1 MRSDGR
7 IEDESALL
15 LEYASEVGRLLDDGL
30 LLATSEGTILTVNNA
45 AVRLLGENVVGK
57 NINQVVKIDEA
68 TEKLTRSKNDDVH
81 QEFIF
86 QPDLAVRLELKVRIK
101 DLPNGFMLVLLMDM
115 TLQRNLEKVRRD
127 FVANV
132 SHELRSPLTSLA
144 GFIET
149 ILDNNIQDQET
160 LLRFLK
166 IMDEEAKRMSR
177 LIDDLLSLSR
187 VEVDEHIIPSETVP
201 LMEVIRSVIHSLNDR
216 ARRRKI
222 QINLVDDRSQA
233 SSNILMYGY
242 ADEINEVFH
251 NLLENAIKY
260 GAEASPIAVRVTT
273 QRNDHVIIA
282 VNNFG
287 DQIAEKHLSRLTERF
302 YRVDKARSRQIGGTG
317 LGLAIVKHI
326 VNRHRGNLSVKSL
339 PEGKTT
345 FTVELPI
352 INASEQADRP

>member
-1 MRSDGR
+1 MMGSDGQ
-7 IEDESALL
+7 IMDGSAPT

-30 LLATSEGTILTVNNA
+30 LVANSGGTILTVNSA
-45 AVRLLGENVVGK
+45 AVRLLGESVVGK
-57 NINQVVKIDEA
+57 NIAEVVEHDEA
-68 TEKLTRSKNDDVH
+68 NEKLTRSANSDIDR
-81 QEFIF
+81 EFVF
-86 QPDLAVRLELKVRIK
+86 QPNSAVRREFKVRIK
-101 DLPNGFMLVLLMDM
+101 QLENGLILVLLMDM

-149 ILDNNIQDQET
+149 ILDNEIQDPKI
-160 LLRFLK
+160 LVRFLK
-166 IMDEEAKRMSR
+166 IMDEEAKRMAR

-187 VEVDEHIIPSETVP
+187 VEVDEHIVPSETVP
-201 LMEVIRSVIHSLNDR
+201 LMEVVRSVIHTLEDR
-216 ARRRKI
+216 AQRREMRI
-222 QINLVDDRSQA
+222 DFVDDRPAGSA
-233 SSNILMYGY
+233 NVLMYGY

-251 NLLENAIKY
+251 NLVENAIKY
-260 GAEASPIAVRVTT
+260 GSETT
-273 QRNDHVIIA
+273 SIIVHVNAQRDDHVIIS
-282 VNNFG
+282 VSNFG

-326 VNRHRGNLSVKSL
+326 VNRHRGMLSVQSL
-339 PEGKTT
+339 PEGRTT

-352 INASEQADRP
+352 IIQSK